1 MAAMAVAI
9 DGLTASDK
17 GQSSLNK
24 IVAQIH
30 RATHNV
36 NELEL
41 MIDVACQ
48 IENYVQ
54 TLLDSTKHD

>member
-1 MAAMAVAI
+1 MSSMAVAI

-17 GQSSLNK
+17 EQSLTN
-24 IVAQIH
+24 IVSQIH
-30 RATHNV
+30 QATHNV

-54 TLLDSTKHD
+54 NLLDSTHHD